1 MGDGVGDFD
10 VPMRRAFV
18 GTSAWPEV
26 PAGKT
31 SKVSFS
37 KDMVVAVLSA
47 GKELG
52 KLTFYQQAL
61 SSEHQ
66 PQTCVL
72 LGSRGS
78 TLASHPTTPDLIPSI
93 PKNKIR

>member
-52 KLTFYQQAL
+52 KL
-61 SSEHQ
+61 S
-66 PQTCVL
+66 
-72 LGSRGS
+72 
-78 TLASHPTTPDLIPSI
+78 LANILPTGFEL
-93 PKNKIR
+93 

>member
-18 GTSAWPEV
+18 GTSGWPEV

-31 SKVSFS
+31 SKVSLCVLAFTWANMCIFS
-37 KDMVVAVLSA
+37 KDRVVAVLSA

-52 KLTFYQQAL
+52 KQHFTNRL
-61 SSEHQ
+61 
-66 PQTCVL
+66 
-72 LGSRGS
+72 
-78 TLASHPTTPDLIPSI
+78 
-93 PKNKIR
+93 